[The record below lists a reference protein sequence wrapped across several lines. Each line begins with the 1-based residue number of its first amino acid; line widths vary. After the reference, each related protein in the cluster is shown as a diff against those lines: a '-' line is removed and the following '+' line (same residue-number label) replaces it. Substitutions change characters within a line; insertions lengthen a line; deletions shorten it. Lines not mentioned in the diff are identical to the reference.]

1 MENYPKPISK
11 LCTNKI
17 YDQMNN
23 SFYKIDNIFGFFTQI
38 KYKKSYIPVLIS
50 NPSILE
56 QIDHNI
62 LKISINNVIQSI
74 EIGNIRYVDEINNI
88 AIIQIKKDFTEKIQF
103 LEIDE
108 NCYNNKELEIYYEKE
123 SIYIIQCDANKDISV
138 SYGVINYVNKNEI
151 RYSGNINLKSVCSPI
166 FNLNNKIIGMHIN
179 KTKYYNKG
187 IFINFIT
194 KKFIIEGKYNLNNY
208 NNEISILLNIDEK
221 EINKKIYF
229 LDNLEYTDDKKIKHF
244 HDNLKELNELNTE
257 LYIDNNKEMYKKFFI
272 PKTIGEHNIKL
283 KFNYNLTDCSY
294 MFAGCK
300 NIVKIDFKSF
310 MTQNIINMKY
320 MFYGCKFKNINLFC
334 FDTKNIKYMNYMFGD
349 CVNINNLDIIS
360 FDNINKVINMSE
372 LCQYK

>member
-138 SYGVINYVNKNEI
+138 SYGVINYANKNEI

-179 KTKYYNKG
+179 KKKYYNKG

-194 KKFIIEGKYNLNNY
+194 KKFIIECKYNLNNY
-208 NNEISILLNIDEK
+208 ND
-221 EINKKIYF
+221 
-229 LDNLEYTDDKKIKHF
+229 
-244 HDNLKELNELNTE
+244 
-257 LYIDNNKEMYKKFFI
+257 
-272 PKTIGEHNIKL
+272 
-283 KFNYNLTDCSY
+283 
-294 MFAGCK
+294 
-300 NIVKIDFKSF
+300 
-310 MTQNIINMKY
+310 
-320 MFYGCKFKNINLFC
+320 
-334 FDTKNIKYMNYMFGD
+334 
-349 CVNINNLDIIS
+349 
-360 FDNINKVINMSE
+360 
-372 LCQYK
+372 